1 MAGDAQHGD
10 LLNAVGEILAAFG
23 PYVLAVITSGTVSA
37 LATALAVGSREKR
50 ALRRARGYEET
61 TKAAEALRR
70 YRSTVLKYG
79 LMGTGAADP
88 VRDRELAELGSDVL
102 IACSLIGAGELFDS
116 ADTYLATAELFAIH
130 DPGTNALQESE
141 AFSLLMKKVV
151 SSRKSVR

>member
-1 MAGDAQHGD
+1 MSGGTQQGD
-10 LLNAVGEILAAFG
+10 LLEAALQLASAYG
-23 PYVLAVITSGTVSA
+23 PSVLAVLTSGTVAA

-61 TKAAEALRR
+61 TKAAEALRH
-70 YRSTVLKYG
+70 YRSVVLKYG
-79 LMGTGAADP
+79 LMGIGAADP
-88 VRDRELAELGSDVL
+88 VRDRELAELGSDML

-130 DPGTNALQESE
+130 DPGTNALQESA
-141 AFSLLMKKVV
+141 AFSSLMKKIV